1 MRVCAPSV
9 GAAHGKLTRR
19 QALSLLLAAPLANGS
34 DYVTAIP
41 PQPAPR
47 PRPKTIVI
55 GDSLAFMMRPH
66 LEPEGIKVL
75 GRGGSNLGQ
84 WLKNGWLR
92 DALRLMPDLVC
103 VSLGA
108 NDYPVRVNREA
119 FRARAGKLVERCTIV
134 GVDVLWLAPPS
145 AEDFVADQAARAGAP
160 VLRPPKMPMSD
171 RVHPTRRGFT
181 IWTSH
186 ILRRVR

>member
-1 MRVCAPSV
+1 MPF
-9 GAAHGKLTRR
+9 G
-19 QALSLLLAAPLANGS
+19 GS
-34 DYVTAIP
+34 DFARTQLRP
-41 PQPAPR
+41 SPPAPKR
-47 PRPKTIVI
+47 VIVI

-66 LEPEGIKVL
+66 LEPEGIKVI

-92 DALRLMPDLVC
+92 EALRLLPELVC

-108 NDYPVRVNREA
+108 NDYPVRASREA
-119 FRARAGKLVERCTIV
+119 FRARAEKLVERCTIV

-145 AEDFVADQAARAGAP
+145 AARFVADQAARAGAD
-160 VLRPPKMPMSD
+160 VLLPPKMPMSD
-171 RVHPTRRGFT
+171 RVHPSRQGFT
-181 IWTSH
+181 IWTSE